1 MVKTQK
7 YLSNV
12 EESIELEKKTYSI
25 KKKLDK
31 KNIQEGEKL
40 LIFKFPLTELKGQI
54 EMYVERERE
63 RERANIP
70 RKEPPTT
77 RIISFLRVS

>member
-63 RERANIP
+63 SKYPTERASHHQDYFFP
-70 RKEPPTT
+70 Q
-77 RIISFLRVS
+77 S

>member
-54 EMYVERERE
+54 EMRE
-63 RERANIP
+63 RERANHL
-70 RKEPPTT
+70 REEPPTT